1 MLKSAVHWGLFF
13 VALLA
18 AGPLAWLMTGPLR
31 GEDGSSATIPILSNT
46 PLSGLI
52 RAAFAVAIAG
62 VVGLVSARVVSLKYG
77 FFNAGMVLAWAA
89 EGTSTIDSLIRND
102 SPAKLNLLSVEAGVL
117 GLIAVAFAVG
127 ITRLAIDERPLAG
140 ARPPETVKIADLGI
154 IFAITLAA
162 AGLATWL
169 IAQNTLKGQMLA
181 AAAGAAILAAAAS
194 AFAVRKVDPA
204 SIIAGLAAAAVIAF
218 PATIL
223 FHGSGGLGKAI
234 LADQLLHVG
243 RLVPLDWLAG
253 GFLGLPLGLSLG
265 SWLNEFRQKPTG
277 RLIATV

>member
-1 MLKSAVHWGLFF
+1 MLKSVVHWGLFF
-13 VALLA
+13 IALLA

-52 RAAFAVAIAG
+52 RAAVAVAIAG
-62 VVGLVSARVVSLKYG
+62 VIGLLSARVVSLQYG

-89 EGTSTIDSLIRND
+89 QGTATIDSVIRN
-102 SPAKLNLLSVEAGVL
+102 SAPAKLNLLSVEAGVL

-127 ITRLAIDERPLAG
+127 ITRLAVDERPLPG
-140 ARPPETVKIADLGI
+140 AHPSETVKFPDLGI
-154 IFAITLAA
+154 LFAITLAA
-162 AGLATWL
+162 AVLATWL
-169 IAQNTLKGQMLA
+169 VAQNTLKGQMLA
-181 AAAGAAILAAAAS
+181 AAAGAAILATAAS

-204 SIIAGLAAAAVIAF
+204 SIIAGLAAAAVIAI

-223 FHGSGGLGKAI
+223 FHGSAGLGKAV
-234 LADQLLHVG
+234 LAGQLLPVG
-243 RLVPLDWLAG
+243 RLVPLDWIAG

-265 SWLNEFRQKPTG
+265 SWLTEYRHKPAGST
-277 RLIATV
+277 IAST